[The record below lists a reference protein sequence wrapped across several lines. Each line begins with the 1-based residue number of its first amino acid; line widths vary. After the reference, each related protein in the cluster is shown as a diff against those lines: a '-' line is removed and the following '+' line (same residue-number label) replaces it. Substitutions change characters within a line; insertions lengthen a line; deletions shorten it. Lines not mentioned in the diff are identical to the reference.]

1 MSNMILLNT
10 TYVVNTD
17 KESQFLEF
25 LRNEIV
31 TDFRS
36 DGMFADLKLRLVY
49 TDDEASVNY
58 CLQAQC
64 DDMDKLENWMMMNS
78 KTMALKLRQKFG
90 TSVLSFATV
99 LEDIEI

>member
-1 MSNMILLNT
+1 MILLNT

-17 KESQFLEF
+17 VESKFLEF

-31 TDFRS
+31 TDFRN
-36 DGMFADLKLRLVY
+36 DGFFSDLKLRLVY
-49 TDDEASVNY
+49 TNEDATVNY

-64 DDMDKLENWMMMNS
+64 DDMDRLENWMMMNS
-78 KTMALKLRQKFG
+78 KTMALNLRQKFG

>member
-1 MSNMILLNT
+1 MILLNT

-17 KESQFLEF
+17 VESQFLEF

-31 TDFRS
+31 TDLRN
-36 DGMFADLKLRLVY
+36 DGFFSDLKLRLVY
-49 TDDEASVNY
+49 TNEDATVNY

-64 DDMDKLENWMMMNS
+64 DDMDRLENWMMMNS
-78 KTMALKLRQKFG
+78 KTMALNLRQKFG

>member
-1 MSNMILLNT
+1 MILLNT

-17 KESQFLEF
+17 QESQFLEF

-31 TDFRS
+31 ADLRN
-36 DGMFADLKLRLVY
+36 DGFFSDLKLRLVY
-49 TDDEASVNY
+49 TDEDATVNY

-64 DDMDKLENWMMMNS
+64 DDMDRLENWMMMNS
-78 KTMALKLRQKFG
+78 KTMALNLRQKFG

>member
-1 MSNMILLNT
+1 MILLNT

-17 KESQFLEF
+17 VESQFLEF

-31 TDFRS
+31 ADLRN
-36 DGMFADLKLRLVY
+36 DGFFSDLKLRLVY
-49 TDDEASVNY
+49 TDEDTTVNY

-64 DDMDKLENWMMMNS
+64 DDMDRLENWMMMNS
-78 KTMALKLRQKFG
+78 KTMALNLRQKFG

>member
-1 MSNMILLNT
+1 MILLNT

>member
-1 MSNMILLNT
+1 MILLNT

-17 KESQFLEF
+17 VESQFLEF

-31 TDFRS
+31 ADLRN
-36 DGMFADLKLRLVY
+36 DGFFSDLKLRLVY
-49 TDDEASVNY
+49 TDEDATVNY

-64 DDMDKLENWMMMNS
+64 DDMDRLENWMMMNS
-78 KTMALKLRQKFG
+78 KTMALNLRQKFG

>member
-1 MSNMILLNT
+1 MILLNT

-64 DDMDKLENWMMMNS
+64 DDMDKLENWMMNS